1 MAQISKIAFFLGLMA
16 LLVAGAVQNSG
27 WLALGPRTSP
37 RAQNGAAP
45 PAPEDPAPPATV
57 QAPPAMVQAPPAMV
71 HVSHAGFGVVEI
83 EPDRN
88 AQYQTDIEI
97 DGTSLRA
104 MIDTGATFVTLTAE
118 DARHLNIEPLASA
131 YDIPV
136 QTANGTSK
144 AARVS
149 LREIRVNDITIR
161 DVDALVAPP
170 GALNITLL
178 GMSFLKKLEGFQVA
192 DGRFVMKQ

>member
-1 MAQISKIAFFLGLMA
+1 MTQISKIAFFLGLMA
-16 LLVAGAVQNSG
+16 LLFAGAVQNSG

-37 RAQNGAAP
+37 RAQNGAAT
-45 PAPEDPAPPATV
+45 PAPADPAPPATI
-57 QAPPAMVQAPPAMV
+57 
-71 HVSHAGFGVVEI
+71 HVSHAGFGVVEL

-118 DARHLNIEPLASA
+118 DARHLNIEPPASA

-136 QTANGTSK
+136 QTANGASK

>member
-16 LLVAGAVQNSG
+16 LLFAGAVQNSG
-27 WLALGPRTSP
+27 WLAHGPPAAP
-37 RAQNGAAP
+37 RAQIGAAP
-45 PAPEDPAPPATV
+45 PAPNDSAPPAAA
-57 QAPPAMVQAPPAMV
+57 QL
-71 HVSHAGFGVVEI
+71 SHASFGVVEL

-88 AQYQTDIEI
+88 AQYRTDIEI
-97 DGTSLRA
+97 DGTSLSA
-104 MIDTGATFVTLTAE
+104 MVDTGATFVTLTAE
-118 DARHLNIEPLASA
+118 DARRLNIEPPASA
-131 YDIPV
+131 YNIPV

-144 AARVS
+144 VAHVR
-149 LREIRVNDITIR
+149 LREIRVNDIAIR

-178 GMSFLKKLEGFQVA
+178 GMSFLKKLESFHVA

>member
-16 LLVAGAVQNSG
+16 LLVAGAAQNNG
-27 WLALGPRTSP
+27 WLALGPRASP
-37 RAQNGAAP
+37 RALTGAAP
-45 PAPEDPAPPATV
+45 PAPEDPAPPAT
-57 QAPPAMVQAPPAMV
+57 VQAPPAMV

>member
-1 MAQISKIAFFLGLMA
+1 MAQITKLALVLGLLA
-16 LLVAGAVQNSG
+16 LLFVAVVQNSR
-27 WLALGPRTSP
+27 WLAPEPQATPHERT
-37 RAQNGAAP
+37 GAAP
-45 PAPEDPAPPATV
+45 PAAEGSAPPATA
-57 QAPPAMVQAPPAMV
+57 QA
-71 HVSHAGFGVVEI
+71 SHASFGVVEL

-97 DGTSLRA
+97 DGTSLHA
-104 MIDTGATFVTLTAE
+104 MVDTGATFVTLTAE
-118 DARHLNIEPLASA
+118 DARQLNIAPPASA

-144 AARVS
+144 VAHVS
-149 LREIRVNDITIR
+149 LREIRVNDITVD

-178 GMSFLKKLEGFQVA
+178 GMSFLKKLESFQVA